1 MSKDSGTERK
11 TLLKTGSL
19 WLVAMA
25 SIASLVLGLIGTNLW
40 QKNQQRLAKL
50 SSAETMALEQNKAKS
65 RGVSALGRLEPRGE
79 IISLGAPSLSEGS
92 IIKDMRVEQGDQV
105 RKGQI
110 IAVLDSFDRLQAALQ
125 EANQEV
131 KLKQAELDKVLAGA
145 QQGELLAQSAEV
157 ARQQAQLR
165 GQAQANSSQ
174 VALLEAQLAR
184 DGQAQQ
190 AEVDRLE
197 AQLNREVEAQQAEI
211 DKLKAQ
217 LRRETE
223 AKASEVAKFQ
233 AQLQRETQAKR
244 AEISNLQRQLAGE
257 INKQNATIARL
268 EAELRNAEAELKRNQ
283 ELFTSGVI
291 SASAFDTKRLDVET
305 AKERINEAK
314 AELEKTKETLASK
327 IEEAEANLKQSQE
340 TLQQEIKRNEANL
353 SQLEETGEEENNRLI
368 AELNRKQETGTKA
381 VKQAEA
387 NLQKI
392 WETGRERINEAE
404 ANLQQTIET
413 GKEQINQAEATLDKI
428 AEVRPVDVAT
438 AKATLEKAQASQ
450 ARAQA
455 DLDTS
460 LIRSPV
466 NGQVLKVITK
476 LGEKVTSNRGIV
488 ELGRT
493 DEMYVVAEIYET
505 DIGKVKLD
513 QNATITSSAFSGKLK
528 GSVTQIGMKIDKKD
542 ILEIDPAADTDAR
555 IVEVKIRLDPES
567 SKLVTGFTN
576 LQVEVKIDI

>member
-11 TLLKTGSL
+11 TLLKPGSL
-19 WLVAMA
+19 WLVAIA
-25 SIASLVLGLIGTNLW
+25 SIASLVLAFIGINLL
-40 QKNQQRLAKL
+40 QKNQQSPVKL

-92 IIKDMRVEQGDQV
+92 VIKDMRVEEGDQV

-174 VALLEAQLAR
+174 VALLEAQLNR

-190 AEVDRLE
+190 AEVARLE
-197 AQLNREVEAQQAEI
+197 AQLNREVEGQQAEI

-223 AKASEVAKFQ
+223 SKASEVAKFT

-244 AEISNLQRQLAGE
+244 AEISNLQRQLTGD

-283 ELFTSGVI
+283 ELFTNGVI

-314 AELEKTKETLASK
+314 AELEKTKQTLASQ
-327 IEEAEANLKQSQE
+327 IEEAQANLKQSQE
-340 TLQQEIKRNEANL
+340 TLQQEIKRTEANL
-353 SQLEETGEEENNRLI
+353 SQLEETGKEENNRLI

-404 ANLQQTIET
+404 ANLQQTRET

-438 AKATLEKAQASQ
+438 AKATLEKAIASQ
-450 ARAQA
+450 ARFQA
-455 DLDTS
+455 DVDTS

-505 DIGKVKLD
+505 DIGLIKLD

-528 GSVTQIGMKIDKKD
+528 GTVTQIGMKIDKKD

-555 IVEVKIRLDPES
+555 IVEIKIRLDPES

>member
-1 MSKDSGTERK
+1 MSKDSGTESK
-11 TLLKTGSL
+11 TLLKPGSL

-25 SIASLVLGLIGTNLW
+25 SIASLVLAFIGINLL
-40 QKNQQRLAKL
+40 QKSQQSPVKL
-50 SSAETMALEQNKAKS
+50 SSAETMALDENRAKS
-65 RGVSALGRLEPRGE
+65 QGISALGRLEPRGE
-79 IISLGAPSLSEGS
+79 IISLGAPSLSEGAV
-92 IIKDMRVEQGDQV
+92 IKDLRVEQGDQV

-110 IAVLDSFDRLQAALQ
+110 IAVLDSFDRLQAAWQ

-165 GQAQANSSQ
+165 GQSQANSSQ

-184 DGQAQQ
+184 EGQAQQ

-197 AQLNREVEAQQAEI
+197 AQLNREVEGQQAEI

-223 AKASEVAKFQ
+223 SKASEVAKFK

-244 AEISNLQRQLAGE
+244 AEISNLQRQLTGD

-283 ELFTSGVI
+283 ELFTNGVI

-314 AELEKTKETLASK
+314 AELEKTKETLASQ

-340 TLQQEIKRNEANL
+340 TLQQEIKRTEANL
-353 SQLEETGEEENNRLI
+353 SQLEETGKEENNRLI
-368 AELNRKQETGTKA
+368 AELNRKQETGIKA
-381 VKQAEA
+381 IKQAEA

-438 AKATLEKAQASQ
+438 AKATLEKALASQ
-450 ARAQA
+450 ARSQA
-455 DLDTS
+455 ELNTS
-460 LIRSPV
+460 LIKSPV

-493 DEMYVVAEIYET
+493 DQMYVVAEIYET
-505 DIGKVKLD
+505 DIGLIKLD

-528 GSVTQIGMKIDKKD
+528 GTVTQIGMKIDKKD
-542 ILEIDPAADTDAR
+542 ILDTDPAADTDAR